1 MLLFVCLCVSFLSL
15 QEYPMINTL
24 SFVIGD
30 RRGSWERKEAKKKY
44 GGVEGYGCFSLG
56 DRACCHGAGPPIG
69 GSLVQS
75 LNSADCFIIEK
86 FFLSSCLGSHPLL
99 LHPSF
104 FFPPLSHLLHPLAL
118 LLTLKEADM
127 LHKVYNECSSCHP
140 VSFWHSYS
148 FNISGSSVGGRIF
161 HKSLHGAWGDK
172 ITLKSN
178 IHLLEGS

>member
-30 RRGSWERKEAKKKY
+30 RRGSWERKEAKKNM
-44 GGVEGYGCFSLG
+44 GVLRDMAAFLLVTELVAMELVLPLVEVWSNHLTVQIVSSLRSFS
-56 DRACCHGAGPPIG
+56 
-69 GSLVQS
+69 SLPVS
-75 LNSADCFIIEK
+75 VATPC
-86 FFLSSCLGSHPLL
+86 SSI
-99 LHPSF
+99 LHS
-104 FFPPLSHLLHPLAL
+104 FPPLSHLLHPLAL